1 MVHPG
6 DLRVRPALRSDRAFL
21 FEVRRAALR
30 TYVEQTS
37 GWDDADQ
44 RATADKEFGELPY
57 AVVEESGRPVGYV
70 CVLHEH
76 ECDFIEEIALLP
88 EAQGRGIGTRLIEDI
103 RQAAQ
108 RRGVPV
114 RLSVFASNPA
124 QALYARL
131 GFEVVRVEDPR
142 MAMEWHPSAEDSCPQ
157 PPQLST
163 GDGRSTPNVSG
174 YR

>member
-1 MVHPG
+1 MVHSQE
-6 DLRVRPALRSDRAFL
+6 LRVRPAVSGDREFL

-37 GWDDADQ
+37 SWDDAEQ

-57 AVVEESGRPVGYV
+57 AVVEEGRRPVGYV
-70 CVLHEH
+70 CVIHES

-88 EAQGRGIGTRLIEDI
+88 EAQGRGIGTRLVRDI
-103 RQAAQ
+103 LQTAQ

-114 RLSVFASNPA
+114 RLSVFANNPA

-131 GFEVVRVEDPR
+131 GFTVVRIEDPR
-142 MAMEWHPSAEDSCPQ
+142 TAMEWSPSDA
-157 PPQLST
+157 
-163 GDGRSTPNVSG
+163 
-174 YR
+174 